1 MQIVNGFTFITK
13 ANGYD
18 DSGLFYDES
27 GFRKSYFDVE
37 SHDSGTASKYWEEVK
52 SGWTASFEFFD
63 QVHFYRVCR
72 WREGHFLYAAPVPNT
87 INTNY
92 LQTNVRS
99 LVYSVDFLERIQV
112 LLVCG
117 YGFFCSMESPT
128 FKQSVSLYMLRVT
141 ICLRKDQNTSH
152 LNPSMLVHQSGVWY
166 RYIDWI
172 LVKLE

>member
-13 ANGYD
+13 ANAYD

-27 GFRKSYFDVE
+27 RFRKSYFDVE
-37 SHDSGTASKYWEEVK
+37 SDDSGTASKYWEEVK

-87 INTNY
+87 INTSY

-141 ICLRKDQNTSH
+141 ICLRKDQNTLH

-166 RYIDWI
+166 HYIDWI

>member
-18 DSGLFYDES
+18 
-27 GFRKSYFDVE
+27 
-37 SHDSGTASKYWEEVK
+37 DSGTASKYWEEVK

-87 INTNY
+87 INTSY

-99 LVYSVDFLERIQV
+99 LVYSVDLLESTK
-112 LLVCG
+112 
-117 YGFFCSMESPT
+117 YF
-128 FKQSVSLYMLRVT
+128 
-141 ICLRKDQNTSH
+141 
-152 LNPSMLVHQSGVWY
+152 
-166 RYIDWI
+166 
-172 LVKLE
+172 

>member
-13 ANGYD
+13 ANAYD

-27 GFRKSYFDVE
+27 RFRKSYFDVE
-37 SHDSGTASKYWEEVK
+37 SDDSGTASKYWEEVK

-87 INTNY
+87 INTSY

-117 YGFFCSMESPT
+117 YGFCLLNGIPYVQAICFPLYVESD
-128 FKQSVSLYMLRVT
+128 QSV
-141 ICLRKDQNTSH
+141 
-152 LNPSMLVHQSGVWY
+152 
-166 RYIDWI
+166 
-172 LVKLE
+172 